1 MQRVMIIGQPGSGK
15 STLARR
21 LGEKTFLP
29 VIHVDHIHWKS
40 GWVERDPQEKT
51 RMTLD
56 VIEGGQWIFEGGHS
70 KTYAQRLNRADTL
83 IWLDMPIALRLY
95 RVIRRLIVTY
105 GKNRPDLP
113 EGCPEVLGWHTWEF
127 LVYILRTRG
136 PNRRRMRVRHGAFAD
151 AGRTA
156 LHFNSR
162 KGVEAWLDALDP

>member
-1 MQRVMIIGQPGSGK
+1 MIIGAPGSGK
-15 STLARR
+15 STLARK
-21 LGEKTFLP
+21 LGVRTGLP
-29 VIHVDHIHWKS
+29 VVHIDLIHWMP
-40 GWVERDPQEKT
+40 GWEERPKADKIAMIRPLEEQE
-51 RMTLD
+51 D
-56 VIEGGQWIFEGGHS
+56 WIIEGGLS
-70 KTYAQRLNRADTL
+70 ATYDTRLARADTL

-95 RVIRRLIVTY
+95 RVIRRLMVTY